1 MMARSLFMTGATGF
15 LGRHLL
21 HGINPQRYQHIYCLS
36 RMGQQPVTDLSGP
49 PRVTFIRGTLF
60 DADIYRPYLARAET
74 VVHMAAAVG
83 KVEKA
88 EYFRVNAEGTE
99 FLIEEC
105 QQLGVR
111 NFLYISSIAVKY
123 IHKSRYYYAQSKQ
136 LAEEAV
142 RRGKLQYTIV
152 RPTLIVGKESSPW
165 RSLCKLVTSRLILVI
180 GDGST
185 RIQPIHVDD
194 LVAFLDAALDANSF
208 SNETIEVG
216 GPQIITIEHFLKCI
230 HQSHFKSTPLVLHLP
245 LKLLAAVLSFLES
258 FSYSILPLN
267 VGQLAFF
274 RNDGTIKPSMALQ
287 PQLQRM
293 KTIDEMLAIR

>member
-1 MMARSLFMTGATGF
+1 MAQSLFITGATGF
-15 LGRHLL
+15 LGRHFLQ
-21 HGINPQRYQHIYCLS
+21 GINPQRYRHIYCLS
-36 RMGQQPVTDLSGP
+36 RTGQPPANNPSGFP
-49 PRVTFIRGTLF
+49 SVTFIRGTLF
-60 DADIYRPYLARAET
+60 DADLYRPYLARAET

-88 EYFRVNAEGTE
+88 EYFHVNAEGTE
-99 FLIEEC
+99 FLLQEC

-142 RRGKLQYTIV
+142 RRSQLRYTIV
-152 RPTLIVGKESSPW
+152 RPTLIIGKESSPW
-165 RSLCKLVTSRLILVI
+165 QSLSKLVTGRLILVI
-180 GDGST
+180 GNGTS
-185 RIQPIHVDD
+185 RIQPIYVDD
-194 LVAFLDAALDANSF
+194 LVEFLDSTLGLNNF

-216 GPQIITIEHFLKCI
+216 GPEVITIEHFLKRI
-230 HQSHFKSTPLVLHLP
+230 HQIHHNSPPLVLHLP
-245 LKLLAAVLSFLES
+245 LKLLVSILSFFEA
-258 FSYSILPLN
+258 FSSSLLPLN

-274 RNDGTIKPSMALQ
+274 DNDGTIEPSMVLQ

-293 KTIDEMLAIR
+293 KSIDEMLAIL

>member
-15 LGRHLL
+15 LGRHFLR
-21 HGINPQRYQHIYCLS
+21 GINPQRYQRIYCLS
-36 RMGQQPVTDLSGP
+36 RTGQRPVNDLSGLP
-49 PRVTFIRGTLF
+49 SVTFIRGTLF
-60 DADIYRPYLARAET
+60 DADVYRPYLARAET

-88 EYFRVNAEGTE
+88 EYFRVNAEGTK

-123 IHKSRYYYAQSKQ
+123 RHKSRYYYAQSKQ

-142 RRGKLQYTIV
+142 RRSKLHYRIV

-165 RSLCKLVTSRLILVI
+165 RSLRKLVTSRLIFVA
-180 GDGST
+180 GYGTS

-194 LVAFLDAALDANSF
+194 LVAFLDASLDANNF

-216 GPQIITIEHFLKCI
+216 GPQIITIEHLLRRI
-230 HQSHFKSTPLVLHLP
+230 HQSYFESTPLVLHLP
-245 LKLLAAVLSFLES
+245 PKLLLATLSFFES
-258 FSYSILPLN
+258 FSYSFLPLN

-274 RNDGTIKPSMALQ
+274 MNDGTIKPNVALQ
-287 PQLQRM
+287 PQFQRM
-293 KTIDEMLAIR
+293 KTIDEMLAIH

>member
-36 RMGQQPVTDLSGP
+36 RTGQQPVTDLSGP

-99 FLIEEC
+99 FLIQEC

-123 IHKSRYYYAQSKQ
+123 VHKSRYYYAQSKQ

-142 RRGKLQYTIV
+142 RRSKLHYTIV
-152 RPTLIVGKESSPW
+152 RPTLIIGKESGPW
-165 RSLCKLVTSRLILVI
+165 RSLSKLVTGHLILVA
-180 GDGST
+180 GNGTT
-185 RIQPIHVDD
+185 RIQPIYVND
-194 LVAFLDAALDANSF
+194 LVEFLDSTLELNNF
-208 SNETIEVG
+208 SNDTIEVG
-216 GPQIITIEHFLKCI
+216 GPEIITIEHFLKRI
-230 HQSHFKSTPLVLHLP
+230 HQIHYNSTPLILHLP
-245 LKLLAAVLSFLES
+245 LKLLIPILTCFESFL
-258 FSYSILPLN
+258 YSLLPLSI
-267 VGQLAFF
+267 GQLAFF
-274 RNDGTIKPSMALQ
+274 GNDGTIKPSMALQ

-293 KTIDEMLAIR
+293 KTIDEMLAIL